1 MVVYKSHARIES
13 HKAVREAVR
22 PVAVADVTRVAWLA
36 AVPCS
41 GRNDFLELEGPD
53 VVNVVQPLG
62 SDRCIASGERS
73 VERQRM
79 FGTLTYSSWAAQPAR
94 IESHKAVR
102 EAVRDA
108 DAAYRVVR
116 GPEPRKR

>member
-1 MVVYKSHARIES
+1 MSVLSLVEDIRGNSL
-13 HKAVREAVR
+13 
-22 PVAVADVTRVAWLA
+22 RVAL
-36 AVPCS
+36 VTCRDS
-41 GRNDFLELEGPD
+41 QRETGRY
-53 VVNVVQPLG
+53 
-62 SDRCIASGERS
+62 SGERS

-108 DAAYRVVR
+108 DAAYR
-116 GPEPRKR
+116 